1 MMQRQTLI
9 LTRQISLVQMPLV
22 RHRQQMTVRWVQ
34 LSPIII
40 ATDRCSV
47 KNEEEA
53 NFEVSPLSDSTGPH
67 WGGKSHREHKELA
80 RNIRPRVLIVI
91 GVSWRRPP
99 SVNLVDSHSKLTA
112 RCILCLLLQA
122 GIYRG
127 RWVYFWLQYQAK
139 FTAPAL
145 IPYLSQAT

>member
-1 MMQRQTLI
+1 MNGI
-9 LTRQISLVQMPLV
+9 ISRTSYYDAKTDVDIDTTNFIGPNAISTSPSANNRPL
-22 RHRQQMTVRWVQ
+22 
-34 LSPIII
+34 S
-40 ATDRCSV
+40 SV
-47 KNEEEA
+47 KPDHYSNRIVAQVENEEEA
-53 NFEVSPLSDSTGPH
+53 NFEVSPLSDSTGPP

-127 RWVYFWLQYQAK
+127 RWVYFWLQ
-139 FTAPAL
+139 
-145 IPYLSQAT
+145 IPS

>member
-1 MMQRQTLI
+1 MNGI
-9 LTRQISLVQMPLV
+9 ISRTSYYDAKTDVDIDTTNFIGPNATSTSPSANNRPL
-22 RHRQQMTVRWVQ
+22 
-34 LSPIII
+34 S
-40 ATDRCSV
+40 SV
-47 KNEEEA
+47 KPDHHSNRIVAQVENEEEA

-67 WGGKSHREHKELA
+67 WGGKSHREHRELA

-127 RWVYFWLQYQAK
+127 RWVYFWLQ
-139 FTAPAL
+139 
-145 IPYLSQAT
+145 IPS

>member
-1 MMQRQTLI
+1 MNVIPTNMI
-9 LTRQISLVQMPLV
+9 LDMANEKRLTYANRSIFASLSFPTRQSPYVKVQELG
-22 RHRQQMTVRWVQ
+22 RT
-34 LSPIII
+34 SII
-40 ATDRCSV
+40 ATSCCCLEIRRRGQPRGKPTYEIS
-47 KNEEEA
+47 
-53 NFEVSPLSDSTGPH
+53 LGPV
-67 WGGKSHREHKELA
+67 GGKSHREHKELA

-127 RWVYFWLQYQAK
+127 RWVYFWLQ
-139 FTAPAL
+139 
-145 IPYLSQAT
+145 IPS